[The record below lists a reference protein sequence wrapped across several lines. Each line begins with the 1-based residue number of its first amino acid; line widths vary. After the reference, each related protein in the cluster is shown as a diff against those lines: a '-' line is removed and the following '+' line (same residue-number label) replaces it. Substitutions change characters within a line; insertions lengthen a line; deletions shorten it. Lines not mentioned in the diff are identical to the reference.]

1 MAVEALAFFPGGC
14 NRLPVGDRILGREDD
29 PRSRWLD
36 PPACGQPRRFHIA
49 SGSTLGQ
56 PGSGWPPILSGRI
69 APVFFDGV
77 PELPEA
83 FVVGVAILH
92 D

>member
-36 PPACGQPRRFHIA
+36 PPACGQPRRF
-49 SGSTLGQ
+49 GQ
-56 PGSGWPPILSGRI
+56 
-69 APVFFDGV
+69 VFETSDFETCWTMLEIHAKAGYRGV
-77 PELPEA
+77 L
-83 FVVGVAILH
+83 
-92 D
+92 